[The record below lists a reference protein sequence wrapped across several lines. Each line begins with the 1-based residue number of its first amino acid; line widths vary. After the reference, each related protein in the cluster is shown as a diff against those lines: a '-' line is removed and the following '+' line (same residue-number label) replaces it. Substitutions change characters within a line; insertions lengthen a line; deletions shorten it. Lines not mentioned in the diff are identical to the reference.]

1 MESKVN
7 KKPKKKRQMSIHKLI
22 VLTELMCD
30 ELDSVSAN
38 STYSK
43 QVRIH
48 SKALQELLE
57 PMLSSAYEANFIK
70 NSTYMQS
77 LTSKVDT
84 VIRKN
89 FMSVD

>member
-1 MESKVN
+1 M
-7 KKPKKKRQMSIHKLI
+7 

-30 ELDSVSAN
+30 ELHEVSAN
-38 STYSK
+38 SQYSK
-43 QVRIH
+43 QVKIH
-48 SKALQELLE
+48 AKALQELLE
-57 PMLSSAYEANFIK
+57 PMLESVYNSKTIK

-89 FMSVD
+89 FLHVE